1 MRLYERISSLFCS
14 TDCKLI
20 LSRLLY
26 DEELLVDCIEGM
38 LVSDIEASV
47 IKQRYIGGEGARK
60 VDLAM
65 WVTLAQSGEFSVI
78 DKFMLKMLLRRKA
91 KEATRRSVYKVLVGG
106 VE

>member
-1 MRLYERISSLFCS
+1 
-14 TDCKLI
+14 
-20 LSRLLY
+20 
-26 DEELLVDCIEGM
+26 
-38 LVSDIEASV
+38 
-47 IKQRYIGGEGARK
+47 
-60 VDLAM
+60 M